1 MKYYYNAN
9 CITRSLEKANVQVTT
24 IIDITTIIN
33 NTTSIIS

>member
-24 IIDITTIIN
+24 IIRDTVRDADLCPGVT
-33 NTTSIIS
+33 